1 MNVRSK
7 NETAKKN
14 YIRTLKMTWT
24 NNRNFKLVVLKFQL
38 LVVFYL
44 INGRLAYKGYL
55 SDDANEYNRELN
67 SNFSQ
72 INSNEPPGKPFIF
85 RLSKAFSI
93 SSIN

>member
-1 MNVRSK
+1 
-7 NETAKKN
+7 
-14 YIRTLKMTWT
+14 MTWT
-24 NNRNFKLVVLKFQL
+24 NNQNYKLVVLKFQL

-72 INSNEPPGKPFIF
+72 INSNEPPGKRSFSVWIKHF
-85 RLSKAFSI
+85 FFSI
-93 SSIN
+93 NWQC